1 MNDNF
6 FHPEPDESL
15 RGGYMLFFVDDGEGM
30 DPSKLE
36 ATMFKLLYDHNS
48 LSCFSLSDYCVKH
61 TDNSVQYFSLWGKTL
76 NILFFKNIFRWNSR
90 YHYIWKIHQEVL
102 RWVPY
107 WNVWEWIEIVS
118 LGRIII
124 LFRSTKF
131 RCLNIYR
138 KTLIWLIHLYL

>member
-48 LSCFSLSDYCVKH
+48 
-61 TDNSVQYFSLWGKTL
+61 
-76 NILFFKNIFRWNSR
+76 
-90 YHYIWKIHQEVL
+90 
-102 RWVPY
+102 
-107 WNVWEWIEIVS
+107 
-118 LGRIII
+118 
-124 LFRSTKF
+124 
-131 RCLNIYR
+131 
-138 KTLIWLIHLYL
+138 